1 MKATRT
7 PKVKALEAET
17 ERDEIESAPA
27 PRVSKKVREA
37 TELAE
42 ELEHADEELDA
53 DAAIAEAEEAKWT
66 AELRGEPDADE
77 PDADEQLTGY
87 HGTMIALRKASAA
100 GRYSNAANGQPCCMD
115 VVAQALGSLPPLL
128 VIKACM
134 IALNL
139 PANPYAHLNVG
150 QQSMNLRNK
159 IRGAMKRAELEIS
172 TVLAAIDAVTPTQ
185 AEEVTA

>member
-1 MKATRT
+1 
-7 PKVKALEAET
+7 
-17 ERDEIESAPA
+17 
-27 PRVSKKVREA
+27 
-37 TELAE
+37 
-42 ELEHADEELDA
+42 
-53 DAAIAEAEEAKWT
+53 
-66 AELRGEPDADE
+66 
-77 PDADEQLTGY
+77 
-87 HGTMIALRKASAA
+87 MIALRKASAA